1 MLVNICEPH
10 IQRFPSIIWTAE
22 ERDHNPENKQQINKE
37 TRMQFLSKIKI
48 NQISRSRHQ
57 IKLST
62 REIALVQHPR
72 YTPCYLDK
80 HHPRYPVKRSSIHV
94 QITVSRKFVIR
105 QSFFTLRLRIS
116 HAKASERSGA
126 EWRSGASNSSRD
138 SQQRQL
144 QPAASF
150 VTPMEIHHGQ
160 CHVELLK

>member
-116 HAKASERSGA
+116 HAKASERSGGA
-126 EWRSGASNSSRD
+126 ERVILAVTRNNVNFSRLPRSLRQWKYITAS
-138 SQQRQL
+138 
-144 QPAASF
+144 
-150 VTPMEIHHGQ
+150 VT
-160 CHVELLK
+160 LNY